1 MARYVHLKNIEDI
14 QKEKKRVEMEIEKI
28 LNENQ
33 FRSNVGDIV
42 DIYQY
47 GQMVNE
53 LDTMILGND
62 EKTAD

>member
-1 MARYVHLKNIEDI
+1 MARYEHLKNIDDI

-33 FRSNVGDIV
+33 FGSHVA
-42 DIYQY
+42 IYQY

-53 LDTMILGND
+53 LDTMLLRGSD